1 MSDELD
7 RGLKARFDRELAQ
20 VRVPATWTLTR
31 RRSSPLA
38 LAATV
43 ALVATV
49 LVAAT
54 AGGLALRADR
64 ESRSAGAPSPSPSA
78 RVPPSPTLKASPL
91 PPPPSPSP
99 ASTSALPTV
108 SGVAVSPM
116 GPLRGDIAW
125 VVRRTATALPGSG
138 HPGRYELV
146 AVPVAGGD
154 ARVAVTWELTGARG
168 GPSAPVPAARQQ
180 VSRDGRYFVLSTDAR
195 RIVVVD
201 LASGTAR
208 QITNDPE
215 YLDDEPVWSADGSKI
230 AFRRARGGLEGGIW
244 VTNADGGEAR
254 RIVIGDPSRASSGEP
269 VYDWSPDGGVVCYW
283 ELIDMYRCVR
293 TADASLFTVVQNV
306 TGPAP
311 ADWRSASP
319 RFVSAF
325 SQRGAGTA
333 LLVAE
338 EPRVSGTSR
347 TIATGRAADVE
358 FLSPRWHPTAD
369 SVAYVEVLTSGSRIG
384 PALRLF
390 VSELDG
396 ARRAL
401 QTQGAP
407 REPEWTPSGEEV
419 LFLGGE
425 SNTSPVNVG
434 LFAARADGSS
444 LRSVWIASDLVSV
457 ATRRY

>member
-20 VRVPATWTLTR
+20 VPVPATWTLTR
-31 RRSSPLA
+31 RGSSPLA
-38 LAATV
+38 LVTTV
-43 ALVATV
+43 ALVGAL

-64 ESRSAGAPSPSPSA
+64 ESRSAGGPTPSPSA
-78 RVPPSPTLKASPL
+78 PASASPTPAA
-91 PPPPSPSP
+91 SPSP
-99 ASTSALPTV
+99 AAPSSSPASPGAVPGVT
-108 SGVAVSPM
+108 GVAVSAM
-116 GPLRGDIAW
+116 GPLKGDIAW
-125 VVRRTATALPGSG
+125 VVRRTATALPGSVRAA
-138 HPGRYELV
+138 RYELV
-146 AVPVAGGD
+146 AVPLAGGD
-154 ARVAVTWELTGARG
+154 PRVAVTWMLTGARG
-168 GPSAPVPAARQQ
+168 GPGAPVPAARQQ
-180 VSRDGRYFVLSTDAR
+180 VSPDGRSFVLSTESR
-195 RIVVVD
+195 RIVIVD
-201 LASGTAR
+201 LVNGTAR

-215 YLDDEPVWSADGSKI
+215 YLDDEPVWSRDGSKI
-230 AFRRARGGLEGGIW
+230 AFRRARGGSEGGIW
-244 VTNADGGEAR
+244 VANADGGEPR
-254 RIVIGDPSRASSGEP
+254 RIVIGDPLRASSGEP
-269 VYDWSPDGGVVCYW
+269 VYDWTPDGGVVCYW

-358 FLSPRWHPTAD
+358 YLSPRWHPTAD

-425 SNTSPVNVG
+425 SNTSPVNIG
-434 LFAARADGSS
+434 LFAARSDGSS
-444 LRSVWIASDLVSV
+444 ARALWIAGDLVSL